1 MASITTY
8 KALVEQ
14 IIAIETKDDMNKAC
28 AAIDR
33 AYQHGEKITY
43 KDNEQLYRLI
53 GKVCKDF

>member
-1 MASITTY
+1 MASIATY

-14 IIAIETKDDMNKAC
+14 IIAIETKDDFDKAC
-28 AAIDR
+28 AAIDH

-53 GKVCKDF
+53 SKVGKDF

>member
-1 MASITTY
+1 MASIKIY

-14 IIAIETKDDMNKAC
+14 IIEIESKDDLDKAC

-33 AYQHGEKITY
+33 AYQQGEKITY

-53 GKVCKDF
+53 SKICPEF

>member
-1 MASITTY
+1 MASIATY
-8 KALVEQ
+8 KALVDQ
-14 IIAIETKDDMNKAC
+14 IIAIETKEDFDKAC

-53 GKVCKDF
+53 SKVGGEF

>member
-1 MASITTY
+1 MASIATY

-14 IIAIETKDDMNKAC
+14 IIAIETREDFDKAC

-33 AYQHGEKITY
+33 AYQHGEKITF

-53 GKVCKDF
+53 SKVSKDF